1 MGFPCSDLTQTLS
14 EADPRDTGAKE
25 TFQPSAIDLSWRK
38 MKENIPDWLFCS
50 TKPEKTERGWQY
62 TEIIITS
69 LKLQKSTK
77 VNLPKCL

>member
-14 EADPRDTGAKE
+14 ETDPRDTGAKE

-38 MKENIPDWLFCS
+38 MEENIPDWLFCS
-50 TKPEKTERGWQY
+50 INPEKTERGWQY
-62 TEIIITS
+62 TENIITS